1 VSADP
6 ARQPEDDERGDDESD
21 AFEPPKPRPLLNA
34 GLFLATILTTTATGA
49 LEAHRGEAIAPIR
62 DGLSYSVPLMLILL
76 CHEFGHY
83 IVARIHQVPA
93 SLPYFIPLPP
103 GIGLLGTLGAVID
116 MSRPNERK
124 RLIDIGAAGP
134 LAGLAVA
141 IPLLVYGLMRSEVGP
156 LVNGA
161 LLEGNSVL
169 YALIKWLVKG
179 AWLPNSQADV
189 FLHPTAKGAWA
200 GLLVT
205 MINLLPIGQLDGGH
219 IATAYFGNRYNR
231 FAERLRRLLPA
242 GGLIVFFWVLF
253 ATQQEAQAAWNLPVG
268 MYVATFAALPWV
280 IWFLMVGLMRRLS
293 GGVNHPPVD
302 DEPLPRSRRAL
313 FWLMVV
319 VFVGVFMP
327 VPLRPMVVGP
337 PQQAADAPIS
347 ASLEP

>member
-1 VSADP
+1 MALALDSKTKSEIDDLITYVEKSGVRFIRSGTEYSA
-6 ARQPEDDERGDDESD
+6 AE
-21 AFEPPKPRPLLNA
+21 
-34 GLFLATILTTTATGA
+34 
-49 LEAHRGEAIAPIR
+49 
-62 DGLSYSVPLMLILL
+62 
-76 CHEFGHY
+76 
-83 IVARIHQVPA
+83 
-93 SLPYFIPLPP
+93 
-103 GIGLLGTLGAVID
+103 
-116 MSRPNERK
+116 
-124 RLIDIGAAGP
+124 GAAHLRKKLSAAGDRVKTTEDFIDGIASKSYLNGKLYQVKFADGHTQP
-134 LAGLAVA
+134 LEILVVNDDGYSAAGIDAV
-141 IPLLVYGLMRSEVGP
+141 VEGLRTLPGVHIDVVAPATNQSGSGDKTTPGGVTAFAAQTQSGYP
-156 LVNGA
+156 ATAVNGYPA
-161 LLEGNSVL
+161 DSVL